1 MLAWISANIGTII
14 ICAVLLIIVAAII
27 NGLLPQQRQKRQM
40 ISAGGRQSP
49 SPSKFPDELANAN
62 YSNGDRHGYRSAG
75 RKNDRGIF
83 DGDS

>member
-1 MLAWISANIGTII
+1 
-14 ICAVLLIIVAAII
+14 
-27 NGLLPQQRQKRQM
+27 M